1 MAYQQTWRLAL
12 YAICVEV
19 IMNWSRSEIEHLSPI
34 LEQLSADLAPLD
46 GKQVLVL
53 GSASGEVA
61 FWLAEMM
68 EQGKVIGLELD
79 AESLQISRDA
89 AHEMG
94 LENVVEFLPAEKQRV
109 PLPDAN
115 TDALVSEFIIYPS
128 SAPAEISLVEMARV
142 LKPGGR
148 IILTDV
154 LLSKPVDPSVRE
166 AFQFIGLDYLRETT
180 QDDLRSRMGSA
191 GLVHLHYID
200 LTPTVRS
207 LWESRRSADPASTH
221 QAGYTY
227 LLDDPEISLGNGIF
241 YLYLG
246 AEKPKSDG

>member
-1 MAYQQTWRLAL
+1 
-12 YAICVEV
+12 
-19 IMNWSRSEIEHLSPI
+19 MNWSRNEIEHLSPI
-34 LEQLSADLAPLD
+34 LEQVSADLAPVD
-46 GKQVLVL
+46 GKHVLVL

-68 EQGKVIGLELD
+68 EQGKVMGLELD
-79 AESLQISRDA
+79 PESLEISCHA

-94 LENVVEFLPAEKQRV
+94 LENVVEFLPAEKQRI
-109 PLPDAN
+109 PLPDAS
-115 TDALVSEFIIYPS
+115 TDALVNEVIVYPS
-128 SAPAEISLVEMARV
+128 SVPTEFDQVEMARV

-166 AFQFIGLDYLRETT
+166 AFQFIGLDYLCEAT
-180 QDDLRSRMGSA
+180 QADFRSWMGSA
-191 GLVHLHYID
+191 GLVNLHYID
-200 LTPTVRS
+200 LTPTLRS

-246 AEKPKSDG
+246 AEKPKSGG